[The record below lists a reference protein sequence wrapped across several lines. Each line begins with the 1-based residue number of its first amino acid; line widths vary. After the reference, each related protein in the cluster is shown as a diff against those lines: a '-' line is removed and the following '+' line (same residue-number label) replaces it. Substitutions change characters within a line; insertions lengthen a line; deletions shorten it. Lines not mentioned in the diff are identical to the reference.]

1 MIASPGFPKM
11 SPQEYLVWEEEQP
24 LRYEYLHGEVVAM
37 TGGTIPHNQVAVNL
51 SALLKTHLRGK
62 GCKVLT
68 SDAKVA
74 VSEQGP
80 FHYADVSVT
89 CDERDP
95 YGVCEAARTAR
106 QYIRYPCL
114 IAEVLSLSTEAVDRG
129 EKFRQYRRIETLR
142 EYVLIYPDRPG
153 LECYRLNE
161 RDNWELVQS
170 IGSEA
175 NPEATDV
182 YLASLEYRFPLSLLY
197 EDVEFE

>member
-1 MIASPGFPKM
+1 MT
-11 SPQEYLVWEEEQP
+11 PQEYLAWEAEQP
-24 LRYEYLHGEVVAM
+24 LRYEYLNGEVVAM

-68 SDAKVA
+68 SDAKVG
-74 VSEQGP
+74 VSETGP

-89 CDERDP
+89 CDDRD
-95 YGVCEAARTAR
+95 RSAR

-114 IAEVLSLSTEAVDRG
+114 IVEVLSPSTEAVDRG
-129 EKFRQYRRIETLR
+129 EKFRQYRRIETLQ
-142 EYVLIYPDRPG
+142 EYVLIDPDRPG

-161 RDNWELVQS
+161 RGNWELVQS

-175 NPEATDV
+175 NVETTEV
-182 YLASLEYRFPLSLLY
+182 YLASLDCRFALALLY
-197 EDVEFE
+197 EDVEFEH

>member
-1 MIASPGFPKM
+1 MIANPGLPRM
-11 SPQEYLVWEEEQP
+11 SPEEYLAWEAEQP
-24 LRYEYLHGEVVAM
+24 LRYEYLNGEVIAM

-51 SALLKTHLRGK
+51 AALLKSHLRGK

-74 VSEQGP
+74 VSESGP

-89 CDERDP
+89 CDERD
-95 YGVCEAARTAR
+95 RSAR

-114 IAEVLSLSTEAVDRG
+114 VVEVLSPSTEAIDRG

-142 EYVLIYPDRPG
+142 EYVLINPDRSG

-161 RDNWELVQS
+161 RGNWELVQS
-170 IGSEA
+170 VDDEA
-175 NPEATDV
+175 DPATTEIH
-182 YLASLEYRFPLSLLY
+182 LTSLDCRFPLALLY
-197 EDVEFE
+197 EDIDLLP